1 MTTDDVTMLKCYVV
15 LVFTIFFAFDIFKLS
30 WSTAVVDNDTI
41 DSKIL
46 KQSEYCFVNDSIII
60 RKLDGTLLNVT
71 NDGDWL
77 VATDGID
84 FFVLPT
90 NGSDCGDDVYK
101 PNMVIYVV
109 LTSVYCLMFLL
120 ATCTIALHLYFKE
133 LQTVFGILITMYCF
147 VLNIDNTITFV
158 HNRYQYTH
166 KINDNAG
173 VCAMFVYVRGT
184 LAFFYHSI
192 KFTVLF
198 HFTYL
203 MYNGYRMRSGG
214 VRFDKKLMCKYLTFM
229 ISLTTIYVIVVL
241 PYDLSVPR
249 DAFKTRDGYCE
260 VNFVDGTSVY
270 IFIAQLTLILVV
282 EVTTFC
288 VGIVFYFL
296 VSKRCCDFSSSDLR
310 VSLTLVSTSGLNR
323 ILFLMPYVFIGSGG
337 ITFVTASIGTCTEQ
351 LVLLIIFLTSKKVKS
366 TITSIV
372 SSSS

>member
-1 MTTDDVTMLKCYVV
+1 MFRYYVIS
-15 LVFTIFFAFDIFKLS
+15 IFLTFDSIQ
-30 WSTAVVDNDTI
+30 AVVSNEANI
-41 DSKIL
+41 
-46 KQSEYCFVNDSIII
+46 SEYCFVNDSTIK
-60 RKLDGTLLNVT
+60 RKLDDSLLKVT
-71 NDGDWL
+71 NDTGDWL

-84 FFVLPT
+84 YFVLHA
-90 NGSDCGDDVYK
+90 NRSVCYDDMYN
-101 PNMVIYVV
+101 PNMVIYAV
-109 LTSVYCLMFLL
+109 LTSVYCFMFLL

-133 LQTVFGILITMYCF
+133 LQTVFGILITMYCL
-147 VLNIDNTITFV
+147 VLNIDNVITFV

-184 LAFFYHSI
+184 LAFLYHSI

-214 VRFDKKLMCKYLTFM
+214 VRFDKKLMCKYFTFM
-229 ISLTTIYVIVVL
+229 ISLTTIHVMVVL
-241 PYDLSVPR
+241 PYDLAVAR
-249 DAFKTRDGYCE
+249 DAFKTKGGYCE

-270 IFIAQLTLILVV
+270 IFIAQLTLIFVV
-282 EVTTFC
+282 EMTTFC

-296 VSKRCCDFSSSDLR
+296 VCKRCCDFSSSDLR

-323 ILFLMPYVFIGSGG
+323 ILFLMPYMFIGSGG

-351 LVLLIIFLTSKKVKS
+351 LILLIIFLTSKKVKS
-366 TITSIV
+366 TINSIV
-372 SSSS
+372 SSS